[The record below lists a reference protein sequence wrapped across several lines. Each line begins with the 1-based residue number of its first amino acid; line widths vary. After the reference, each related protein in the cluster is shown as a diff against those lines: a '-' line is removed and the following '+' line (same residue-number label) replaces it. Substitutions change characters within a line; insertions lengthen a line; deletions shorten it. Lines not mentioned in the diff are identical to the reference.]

1 MMTKYNSAEY
11 TIDIPNKGKEI
22 FKELRGLSTDK
33 ERTDFLNKMTKK
45 SLIEYLKDNNRY
57 ESGQEKCRKDKLI
70 KIIINQFNN
79 MIFWENLLVY
89 VKSEM
94 IFQEQMNIKKK
105 ERI

>member
-11 TIDIPNKGKEI
+11 TTNIPNKGREV

-57 ESGQEKCRKDKLI
+57 ESGQEKNRKDKLI
-70 KIIINQFNN
+70 NIIINQFNN
-79 MIFWENLLVY
+79 MIFWEN
-89 VKSEM
+89 
-94 IFQEQMNIKKK
+94 F
-105 ERI
+105 

>member
-11 TIDIPNKGKEI
+11 TTNIPNKGKEI

-45 SLIEYLKDNNRY
+45 SLIEYLKDNDRY
-57 ESGQEKCRKDKLI
+57 ESGQEKNRKDKLI

-79 MIFWENLLVY
+79 MIFWEN
-89 VKSEM
+89 
-94 IFQEQMNIKKK
+94 F
-105 ERI
+105 